1 MHKPL
6 EDIKVV
12 ELSTYIAAPST
23 AEMLSNMGAEVIK
36 VENFSGDAH
45 RVEDT
50 RFPDYDRGFKPF
62 FDVYNAGKKSICI
75 DIKNEAGRAVL
86 MKLIEQADVFLTNVR
101 SASLKRLGLDAESL
115 MAAFPRLIYATVD
128 GYGTK
133 GPDAAAAGFDNIC
146 FWGRSGLAADIPL
159 ATEGSYPIPVLSG
172 VGDSMTAGFVVAGI
186 TSALYGRERT
196 GRGDLV
202 NVSLYG
208 TAIWALSNMLLR
220 ALPRTGETFPK
231 TPMEVNPLVT
241 QYRCADGEW
250 VVITARSFDKDGA
263 KIFRILGIEDAV
275 AEIGVVSDA
284 SRRDPQIARELLQ
297 LMRKTF
303 AKKASRE
310 WLQAFRKEDLIID
323 KLAHLKEVLTD
334 EQALANGFIVE
345 YQGTEGRLCPMAKP
359 PIKLASVP
367 DETTIQPGPG
377 VGEHT
382 DEILRQYGYS
392 EEEILAL
399 HSCGGVQ

>member
-36 VENFSGDAH
+36 VENFSGDAQ

-50 RFPDYDRGFKPF
+50 RFLDYDRGFKPF

-133 GPDAAAAGFDNIC
+133 GPDAAAAGFDNLC

-220 ALPRTGETFPK
+220 ALPRTGEIFPK

>member
-1 MHKPL
+1 
-6 EDIKVV
+6 
-12 ELSTYIAAPST
+12 
-23 AEMLSNMGAEVIK
+23 
-36 VENFSGDAH
+36 
-45 RVEDT
+45 
-50 RFPDYDRGFKPF
+50 
-62 FDVYNAGKKSICI
+62 
-75 DIKNEAGRAVL
+75 
-86 MKLIEQADVFLTNVR
+86 
-101 SASLKRLGLDAESL
+101 
-115 MAAFPRLIYATVD
+115 
-128 GYGTK
+128 
-133 GPDAAAAGFDNIC
+133 
-146 FWGRSGLAADIPL
+146 
-159 ATEGSYPIPVLSG
+159 
-172 VGDSMTAGFVVAGI
+172 MTAGFVVAGI

-196 GRGDLV
+196 GRGDLI

-208 TAIWALSNMLLR
+208 TAIWALSNMLVR

-275 AEIGVVSDA
+275 AEIGAVSNA
-284 SRRDPQIARELLQ
+284 RYKDPQIARELLL

-303 AKKASRE
+303 AKRASRE

-345 YQGTEGRLCPMAKP
+345 YQGTRGRSCPMAKP

-367 DETTIQPGPG
+367 DETTILPGPG

>member
-36 VENFSGDAH
+36 VENFSGDAQ

-220 ALPRTGETFPK
+220 ALPRTGEIFPK

-275 AEIGVVSDA
+275 VEIGVVSDA

-399 HSCGGVQ
+399 HSCCGVQ